1 MIDNS
6 QQYETYEL
14 VMKDNEDEVF
24 ALSLVSNP
32 AIQSNFVYFNT
43 DGNKEVIK
51 FATVDEDEHTI
62 VGPILIPDLKILRMK
77 EDGTPYY
84 VTFSKNTVKALAQ
97 KYIRDNKANNITL
110 EHAKPTTDVS
120 LVESWITD
128 SAVYDKAK
136 SYGLNVKP
144 GTWMGVFQ
152 VSNPSVWKDVKSGTY
167 SGISLEGIFSHQ
179 LIKAASLFE
188 SVLEKEITD
197 LSDVEANLVLT
208 KLRNILKADNR
219 YRKGQ
224 RVDVY
229 DMEGAQPSIV
239 SSYPGESGTKKKKSY
254 IHPAL
259 IGTKD

>member
-1 MIDNS
+1 MNNTE
-6 QQYETYEL
+6 QYETYEL
-14 VMKDNEDEVF
+14 VMKDAEDEVF
-24 ALSLVSNP
+24 ALSFVSNP
-32 AIQSNFVYFNT
+32 AIQSNFVYFSE
-43 DGNKEVIK
+43 DGKKEIVK
-51 FATVDEDEHTI
+51 FATADEDERTI
-62 VGPILIPDLKILRMK
+62 IGPILIPNLKILRMK

-84 VTFSKNTVKALAQ
+84 VTFSKETVKALAQ
-97 KYIRDNKANNITL
+97 KYIKDNKANNITL
-110 EHAKPTTDVS
+110 EHEKPTTDVS
-120 LVESWITD
+120 LVESWITE
-128 SAVYDKAK
+128 SAIYDKAK
-136 SYGLNVKP
+136 SYGLNVNP
-144 GTWMGVFQ
+144 GSWMGVFQ

-167 SGISLEGIFSHQ
+167 SGISLEGIFSHE

-188 SVLEKEITD
+188 GILEKEITD

-208 KLRNILKADNR
+208 KLRNILKNDNR
-219 YRKGQ
+219 FKKGQ